1 MSTKN
6 KKVTFE
12 EALAKLEAIVEK
24 LESGEITLEDS
35 IAAFEEGQKLVKFC
49 LQKLTEAENKVKKL
63 SQNADGSFELNDF

>member
-1 MSTKN
+1 MSS
-6 KKVTFE
+6 KKVSFE

-49 LQKLTEAENKVKKL
+49 LEKLTEAEDKVKKL
-63 SQNADGSFELNDF
+63 SKDANGNFELSDF